1 MPQREARRTH
11 ERSRAA
17 ITGSESESEASYE
30 KTPRRKRGEARS
42 ARLKAKRR
50 RRYVSSRDRA
60 LSSDDSSDS
69 EQPSQRRDATR
80 SQADVDPVDE
90 DAYEDNNSS
99 SGRDSDEDGG
109 GVTARDELVSVP
121 PLDRRSFD
129 TWALLEAYIKADS
142 KRTYQVYS
150 VRTATPAST
159 RSAKIKETN
168 SYCDK
173 IPAELKFYNK
183 TYVCTHSGSPR
194 TGRSRRG
201 GRPNQ
206 YSRRIGCKA
215 QINACVRLSGDW
227 AVCITKQV
235 TDSPTR
241 QLQLRRLHSSVFGGT
256 SW

>member
-11 ERSRAA
+11 ERFRAA

-30 KTPRRKRGEARS
+30 KTPRRKRGKARN
-42 ARLKAKRR
+42 
-50 RRYVSSRDRA
+50 
-60 LSSDDSSDS
+60 DSSDS
-69 EQPSQRRDATR
+69 EQPSQRRDATQ

-99 SGRDSDEDGG
+99 RGRDSDEDGG

-129 TWALLEAYIKADS
+129 TWELLEAYIKAYS

-159 RSAKIKETN
+159 RNAKIKESN
-168 SYCDK
+168 SYCDE
-173 IPAELKFYNK
+173 IPAELKFHNK

-201 GRPNQ
+201 GRPN
-206 YSRRIGCKA
+206 
-215 QINACVRLSGDW
+215 
-227 AVCITKQV
+227 
-235 TDSPTR
+235 
-241 QLQLRRLHSSVFGGT
+241 
-256 SW
+256 